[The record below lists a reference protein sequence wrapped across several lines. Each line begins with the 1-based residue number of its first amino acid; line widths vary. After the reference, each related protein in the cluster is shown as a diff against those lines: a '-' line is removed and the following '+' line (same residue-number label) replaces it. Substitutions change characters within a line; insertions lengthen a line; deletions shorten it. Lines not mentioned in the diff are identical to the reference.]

1 MIAEELIR
9 GSTIMVVDDYDMDR
23 VLFQSIIEKLGYK
36 VLVATSGREALK
48 LLADNVTVAML
59 ITDINMP
66 DLNGIDLLKHV
77 RYARPHL
84 PVLVLT
90 ARIEN
95 DYAEELGELEV
106 KQVMQKPV
114 DRDTLAS
121 AITEGLQG
129 DYYDS
134 PLLDHLRTSML
145 EAMNQQDP
153 ALTVTPSNQAYVR
166 FGPELSGNLS
176 VVVGICGEQLR
187 ASVVFTGPTVWWNRL
202 VKGVFQK
209 DIPSAKAL
217 FDSAGEFGNMVST
230 RIREYFMRRG
240 LDSMQTPQLVFRGQ
254 RVELLSQYP
263 QPILTVP
270 FTALGMTEPFYL
282 EIQIAQKGEESEV
295 EVEMQDQG
303 SIDLF

>member
-1 MIAEELIR
+1 M
-9 GSTIMVVDDYDMDR
+9 
-23 VLFQSIIEKLGYK
+23 
-36 VLVATSGREALK
+36 
-48 LLADNVTVAML
+48 
-59 ITDINMP
+59 
-66 DLNGIDLLKHV
+66 
-77 RYARPHL
+77 
-84 PVLVLT
+84 
-90 ARIEN
+90 
-95 DYAEELGELEV
+95 
-106 KQVMQKPV
+106 
-114 DRDTLAS
+114 
-121 AITEGLQG
+121 
-129 DYYDS
+129 
-134 PLLDHLRTSML
+134 
-145 EAMNQQDP
+145 
-153 ALTVTPSNQAYVR
+153 
-166 FGPELSGNLS
+166 
-176 VVVGICGEQLR
+176 
-187 ASVVFTGPTVWWNRL
+187 
-202 VKGVFQK
+202 FQK